1 MGSNIHFSS
10 YDYALGSTEAD
21 ISTTEADIS
30 TTEADISTTEAS
42 AIGFIKALLIVVAF
56 DDPVSVE
63 T

>member
-10 YDYALGSTEAD
+10 YDYALGS
-21 ISTTEADIS
+21 TEADIS